1 LNHEPFKNLAEGI
14 QSIVTSVALIVGGI
28 WAGWRFVL
36 TREGKAL
43 IEPELDIIFVQQQ
56 NGRWIIELVAV
67 LNNKGRAQLR
77 IRNFGFELRYSVP
90 EDNIESGA
98 ILIPDV
104 FHSQKELKF
113 PAHLEL
119 KGSWLDDDETI
130 ILEPG
135 VRYRHSIS
143 TSVPNEAT
151 AVLATIQFEY
161 PDGDSEMEV
170 KFIAPPGTNELSLPQ
185 THSPGQGRLLEPE
198 QERFVL

>member
-1 LNHEPFKNLAEGI
+1 LNHEPFKNVAEGI
-14 QSIVTSVALIVGGI
+14 QSIITSAALIIGGV
-28 WAGWRFVL
+28 WAAWRFVL

-43 IEPELDIIFVQQQ
+43 IEPELDIVFVHQQ
-56 NGRWIIELVAV
+56 NGRWIVELVAV
-67 LNNKGRAQLR
+67 LNNKGKARLQ
-77 IRNFGFELRYSVP
+77 IRNFAFELRYSLPKDDV
-90 EDNIESGA
+90 ETGT

-119 KGSWLDDDETI
+119 KGSWMDDDETI

-151 AVLATIQFEY
+151 VLFATIQFDY

-170 KFIAPPGTNELSLPQ
+170 KIIAPPQNK
-185 THSPGQGRLLEPE
+185 
-198 QERFVL
+198 